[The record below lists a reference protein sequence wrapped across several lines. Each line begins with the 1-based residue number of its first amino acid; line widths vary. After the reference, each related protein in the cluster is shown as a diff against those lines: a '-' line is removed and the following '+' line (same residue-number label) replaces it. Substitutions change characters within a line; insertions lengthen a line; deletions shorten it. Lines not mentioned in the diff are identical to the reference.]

1 MYAVFKSGGKQLRVS
16 EGDKV
21 RVEKIEAEQGSSIDF
36 DQVLMVGNGGEV
48 TVGKPLV
55 AGAKVTAEVLNQGR
69 DRKVRIL
76 KFKRRKH
83 HMKRQGH
90 RQWFTELRI
99 TGIQAG

>member
-55 AGAKVTAEVLNQGR
+55 EGARVTAEVLNQGR
-69 DRKVRIL
+69 ERKVRIL

-90 RQWFTELRI
+90 RQWFTEVRI

>member
-1 MYAVFKSGGKQLRVS
+1 MYAVFKSGGKQLRAR

-21 RVEKIEAEQGSSIDF
+21 RVEKIEAETGANVEF
-36 DQVLMVGNGGEV
+36 DQVLMVADGADV
-48 TVGKPLV
+48 TVGRPVV
-55 AGAKVTAEVLNQGR
+55 AGAKVVGEVIAQGR
-69 DRKVRIL
+69 ERKVRVL

-90 RQWFTELRI
+90 RQWFTEVRI

>member
-21 RVEKIEAEQGSSIDF
+21 RVEKIEAESGSSIEF
-36 DQVLMVGNGGEV
+36 DQVLMVGNGADV

-55 AGAKVTAEVLNQGR
+55 EGARVTAEVLAQGR

-90 RQWFTELRI
+90 RQWFTEVRI
-99 TGIQAG
+99 TGIQAS